1 MVGWNGWCEGL
12 CVVLCINVDI
22 VVLPEKTLLMLLGQQ
37 THTALFRKHSQS
49 PQASL
54 SRDYRYGQIACD
66 QHTQPI
72 IPKRCFHKCT

>member
-1 MVGWNGWCEGL
+1 MVGWNGWCEGF

-49 PQASL
+49 PQAYL
-54 SRDYRYGQIACD
+54 SRDYDYGQIACD